1 MRRVQAQSANSAN
14 VTSHSLSGC
23 AADDLWAQ
31 QVGHQTNTEMLGL
44 FGNGPSHK
52 YELKTLSLTN
62 QRLSLFSIAS
72 AELEL
77 IGYSTSSIVVLAIAG
92 GRLERDKALGQIPIF
107 AGPPLASDP
116 PSHVGAL

>member
-92 GRLERDKALGQIPIF
+92 GRLERDKALGQIPI
-107 AGPPLASDP
+107 LR
-116 PSHVGAL
+116 VLR